1 MLYEYISHC
10 IDCCKSVS
18 LTRSVKKRF
27 PHENSVTI
35 RYCFYSL
42 RQQPKKLIR
51 RLHVRK
57 QNSRTI
63 KLRVVSLD
71 VTRIFSCEPNILEI
85 RSSVQQLK
93 NKQNVRR
100 SLFCCGILKI
110 KHYDDTAIQKRI
122 RGRSKRKI
130 GYIVRERDKRRKGG
144 NGEICAGQVGRI
156 TCTFVGNSRGNSLVV
171 GKATS
176 KTETRR
182 AADFVRIRTPIF
194 NRTSPINSCQQLTNQ
209 IKNTY
214 IEAGN

>member
-156 TCTFVGNSRGNSLVV
+156 TCKRNENVYFRRELARKFTCRRKSDLENGNTESGGFRSNS
-171 GKATS
+171 
-176 KTETRR
+176 
-182 AADFVRIRTPIF
+182 
-194 NRTSPINSCQQLTNQ
+194 NSNF
-209 IKNTY
+209 
-214 IEAGN
+214 